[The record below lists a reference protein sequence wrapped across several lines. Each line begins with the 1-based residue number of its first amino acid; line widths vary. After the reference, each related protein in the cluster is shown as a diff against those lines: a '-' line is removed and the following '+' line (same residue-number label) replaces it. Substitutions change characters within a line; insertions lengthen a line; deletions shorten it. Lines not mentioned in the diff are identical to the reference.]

1 MKKVIATIFCFVLVF
16 AFAGSALALG
26 LYRTYKPNT
35 NYYNQGTGTKAADS
49 QFWVTKNSNCNFNG
63 NPVDAGVN
71 FRAMSGTQNASYA
84 VTIKSSMSS
93 DFSDYLAGFAGSVWT
108 LTLKVNLNSKAT
120 KDITFSGNIY
130 F

>member
-1 MKKVIATIFCFVLVF
+1 MDCIERINQIQIITIKELEP
-16 AFAGSALALG
+16 
-26 LYRTYKPNT
+26 RRQIRN
-35 NYYNQGTGTKAADS
+35 
-49 QFWVTKNSNCNFNG
+49 FWVTKNSNCNFNG